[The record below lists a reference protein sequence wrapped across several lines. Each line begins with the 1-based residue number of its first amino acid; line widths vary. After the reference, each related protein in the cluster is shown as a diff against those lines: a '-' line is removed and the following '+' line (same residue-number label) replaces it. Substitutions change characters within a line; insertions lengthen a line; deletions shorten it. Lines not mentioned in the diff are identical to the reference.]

1 VKRPSPEEQL
11 AAAKAR
17 AEAAAVAEAAARA
30 RTESE
35 MMNVARWSRWQ
46 DEGYPTKANPMGF
59 LPLPN
64 GPVGPP
70 SPLAE
75 GTPPSELGIV
85 TQSLQKMKRDLE
97 LIERDREWTR
107 RLQEEQFEFVPAVA
121 DTPTREEARL
131 ALGRALENGVTSGL
145 LSEERALAMI
155 AVGQINNTPLT
166 TAEART
172 HLRAAVSQAVA
183 AGGLLIATARTIMDL
198 LEDAVPINEDPP
210 LLERIALLEDQVYQ
224 ALLIRPC
231 HKIEHAG
238 LHRFQVMPCATQF
251 SWLGQ
256 ALLSGRGLGLPPN
269 GLPRMAHLREDGT
282 REACCDDERIDT
294 WLVYGQTQEP
304 SDRYDGRGEEDGPD
318 ASDGDD

>member
-1 VKRPSPEEQL
+1 MKRPSPEEQL

-30 RTESE
+30 RAESE
-35 MMNVARWSRWQ
+35 MMAVAKWSRWQ
-46 DEGYPTKANPMGF
+46 DEARQSDPRAPWIIQ
-59 LPLPN
+59 
-64 GPVGPP
+64 
-70 SPLAE
+70 PLAEPLVAAPLTE

-85 TQSLQKMKRDLE
+85 TRSLQKMKRDLE

-131 ALGRALENGVTSGL
+131 ALGRALENAVTSGL
-145 LSEERALAMI
+145 LDEERALAMI

-183 AGGLLIATARTIMDL
+183 AGGLLIATARAIMDL

-210 LLERIALLEDQVYQ
+210 LLERIALLEDQVYRS
-224 ALLIRPC
+224 LLIRPC
-231 HKIEHAG
+231 HKPEHAG
-238 LHRFQVMPCATQF
+238 LHRYQPMPCPTQF
-251 SWLGQ
+251 SRLGQ
-256 ALLSGRGLGLPPN
+256 SLLDNLGLTPN
-269 GLPRMAHLREDGT
+269 GLPRAAHVLQDGT
-282 REACCDDERIDT
+282 RDTCCADDERIDT
-294 WLVYGQTQEP
+294 WLRYGQTQEP
-304 SDRYDGRGEEDGPD
+304 PDRYDGRGEEDGPD
-318 ASDGDD
+318 ASDGDDTR

>member
-1 VKRPSPEEQL
+1 
-11 AAAKAR
+11 
-17 AEAAAVAEAAARA
+17 VA
-30 RTESE
+30 
-35 MMNVARWSRWQ
+35 N
-46 DEGYPTKANPMGF
+46 
-59 LPLPN
+59 
-64 GPVGPP
+64 
-70 SPLAE
+70 
-75 GTPPSELGIV
+75 
-85 TQSLQKMKRDLE
+85 
-97 LIERDREWTR
+97 
-107 RLQEEQFEFVPAVA
+107 
-121 DTPTREEARL
+121 TPTREEARL
-131 ALGRALENGVTSGL
+131 ALGRALENAVTSGL

-294 WLVYGQTQEP
+294 WLRYGQTQEP
-304 SDRYDGRGEEDGPD
+304 PDRYDGRGEEDGPD
-318 ASDGDD
+318 ASDGDDTR